1 MRTNRKHHQ
10 SCLGVCNRHRNTV
23 AHFQA
28 DNMKAKTHI
37 TEPERALHPVFGPL
51 WGTEA
56 TQGESPAGAQRAGRG
71 QTVFVMSR
79 TTAAVEA

>member
-1 MRTNRKHHQ
+1 
-10 SCLGVCNRHRNTV
+10 
-23 AHFQA
+23 
-28 DNMKAKTHI
+28 MKAKTHI
-37 TEPERALHPVFGPL
+37 TESERALHPVFGPL